1 MQSISHDGE
10 TGDDLKKRWIR
21 LQKNRDF
28 QKVYEKGRFFVHPS
42 LVLYLLRH
50 PGINNGR
57 IGFAAGKKIGN
68 AVQRNRVRRQLKE
81 VVRLYGRLDYFSDC
95 DIIVMIRKPALD
107 GWFHDIREAYT
118 YCEKKAIS
126 WLKSNSKA

>member
-1 MQSISHDGE
+1 M
-10 TGDDLKKRWIR
+10 KKRWIR

-42 LVLYLLRH
+42 LVLYLLRR
-50 PGINNGR
+50 PSINNGR

-81 VVRLYGRLDYFSDC
+81 VVRLYGRPDFFNEC
-95 DIIVMIRKPALD
+95 DIIVMIRKPALE
-107 GWFHDIREAYT
+107 GRFNDIREAYT